1 MVICFEYRMVYCEF
15 WSLSNLKMYNIP
27 TFALYQL
34 NFYHHNHGFYKLWL
48 FDLHIECLMA
58 YHILS
63 YKASQIPLNS
73 YFLIPILGVW
83 TMVVLNTILAT
94 Y

>member
-1 MVICFEYRMVYCEF
+1 MVIRVEYRLVYCEF

-34 NFYHHNHGFYKLWL
+34 NFYRHNHGLYKLWS
-48 FDLHIECLMA
+48 FNLHIECLVA

-63 YKASQIPLNS
+63 YKASQVPFS
-73 YFLIPILGVW
+73 SCFLIPILGVW
-83 TMVVLNTILAT
+83 TMVVLNTIPIT